1 MTEEDVCGKSAYIKN
16 FQAEDLNSFKA
27 VDTPAEA

>member
-16 FQAEDLNSFKA
+16 FQVKDLEAFKA
-27 VDTPAEA
+27 AESAEA